1 MVMNM
6 AKEWQVNEDKAWFK
20 KWWPENVPKNY
31 DFEKITLG
39 EFFDRQRK
47 KYSNSNLIHY
57 LGSWMTYEETG
68 EAIDIVAT
76 SLHNLGLRKGDV
88 VALLMPNCFQYPIC
102 FYACVRI
109 GLIPTG
115 INVTYKPI
123 EVLHHLEITE
133 AKAMITLEAMYNLLV
148 KPIIDKTTIE
158 LIIYTNVADLVS
170 GPKSF
175 KEFIARKTRKIRKG
189 KIDFDTS
196 YNFYE
201 LFTTESN
208 VPDVKIDPTTHTGTY
223 IMTGGTTGIPK
234 ATVLTHFNIICNAVQ
249 VRLVLGG
256 EQPGMGVIGV
266 LPMFHA
272 FAITAVLNAAITA
285 GGWMLLFTRPPPT
298 EELLKTIN
306 DMPSPKGF
314 AYPGAEILFKRIA
327 DFPDLSQF
335 PNLTGKLKL
344 CVSGAGPLHLPVQKK
359 FQERTGGR
367 VVEGYGLTES
377 TCVSS
382 AGNLFGESPIGT
394 VGMPIPGTDWGIF
407 DPDDFEKGP
416 IADGLPGS
424 KYGEEHVGEICV
436 CGPQVM
442 KEYLNRPE
450 ATADTLKTWDGR
462 TWLLT
467 GDIGFMRDDGCVT
480 IRDRKKQLIKMA
492 GRSVFPTEVETL
504 LMKHDAVS
512 EAAVA
517 GLPDPEGE
525 VGEIAKAWIS
535 IKPEF
540 VGKITEEDLK
550 AWAKESMAYWKVPAI
565 FEFIEDIPKNLIGKV
580 QRRALQE
587 ADPLYKAKHG
597 K

>member
-1 MVMNM
+1 MS
-6 AKEWQVNEDKAWFK
+6 KKWYVNEDKVWFK

-31 DFEKITLG
+31 DFEEITLG

-47 KYSNSNLIHY
+47 KYSNDNFIYY

-102 FYACVRI
+102 FYACVKI

-123 EVLHHLEITE
+123 EVLHHMEITG
-133 AKAMITLEAMYNLLV
+133 AKAIITLEAMYNLLV
-148 KPIIDKTTIE
+148 KPIIDKTNIE
-158 LIIYTNVADLVS
+158 LVIYTNVADLVS

-175 KEFIARKTRKIRKG
+175 KELIARKTRKIRTG
-189 KIDFDTS
+189 KIDFEPS

-201 LFTTESN
+201 LFTTEPN
-208 VPDVKIDPTTHTGTY
+208 VPDVNIDPTTHTATY
-223 IMTGGTTGIPK
+223 IMTGGTTGVPK
-234 ATVLTHFNIICNAVQ
+234 ATNLTHFNIICNAVQ

-272 FAITAVLNAAITA
+272 FAITAVLNAAITS
-285 GGWMLLFTRPPPT
+285 GGWMLLFTRPPDT
-298 EELLKTIN
+298 EELLKIIN
-306 DMPSPKGF
+306 DMPAPHGF

-335 PNLTGKLKL
+335 PNLAGKLKL

-407 DPDDFEKGP
+407 DTDDFEKGP

-424 KYGEEHVGEICV
+424 KYGEEHTGEICV

-442 KEYLNRPE
+442 KGYLNRPE
-450 ATADTLKTWDGR
+450 ATDDTLKTWDGR

-467 GDIGFMRDDGCVT
+467 GDIGFMRDDGCVS
-480 IRDRKKQLIKMA
+480 IRDRKKQLIKIA
-492 GRSVFPTEVETL
+492 GRSVFPTDVETL
-504 LMKHDAVS
+504 LMKHEAIS
-512 EAAVA
+512 EVAVA
-517 GLPDPEGE
+517 GLPDPKGE

-535 IKPEF
+535 LKPEF
-540 VGKITEEDLK
+540 VGKITEEDIK
-550 AWAKESMAYWKVPAI
+550 AWAKENIAYWKVPTFI
-565 FEFIEDIPKNLIGKV
+565 EFIQEIPKNLIGKV
-580 QRRALQE
+580 QRRVLQE
-587 ADPLYKAKHG
+587 ADPLYKAKS
-597 K
+597 

>member
-1 MVMNM
+1 MS
-6 AKEWQVNEDKAWFK
+6 KKWYVNEDKVWFK

-31 DFEKITLG
+31 DFEEITLG

-47 KYSNSNLIHY
+47 KYSNDNFIYY

-102 FYACVRI
+102 FYACVKI

-123 EVLHHLEITE
+123 EVLHHMEITG
-133 AKAMITLEAMYNLLV
+133 AKAIITLEAMYNLLV
-148 KPIIDKTTIE
+148 KPIIDKTKIE
-158 LIIYTNVADLVS
+158 LVIYTNVADLVS

-175 KEFIARKTRKIRKG
+175 KELIARKTRKIRKG
-189 KIDFDTS
+189 KIDFEPS

-201 LFTTESN
+201 LFTTEPN
-208 VPDVKIDPTTHTGTY
+208 VPDVNIDPTTHTATY
-223 IMTGGTTGIPK
+223 IMTGGTTGVPK
-234 ATVLTHFNIICNAVQ
+234 ATNLTHFNIICNAVQ

-272 FAITAVLNAAITA
+272 FAITAVLNAAITS
-285 GGWMLLFTRPPPT
+285 GGWMLLFTRPPDT
-298 EELLKTIN
+298 EELLKIIN
-306 DMPSPKGF
+306 DMPAPHGF

-335 PNLTGKLKL
+335 PNLAGKLKL

-407 DPDDFEKGP
+407 DTDDFEKGP

-424 KYGEEHVGEICV
+424 KYGEEHTGEICV

-442 KEYLNRPE
+442 KGYLNSPE
-450 ATADTLKTWDGR
+450 ATDDTLKTWDGR

-467 GDIGFMRDDGCVT
+467 GDIGFMRDDGCVS
-480 IRDRKKQLIKMA
+480 IRDRKKQLIKIA
-492 GRSVFPTEVETL
+492 GRSVFPTDVETL
-504 LMKHDAVS
+504 LMKHEAIS
-512 EAAVA
+512 EVAVA
-517 GLPDPEGE
+517 GLPDPKGE

-535 IKPEF
+535 LKPEF
-540 VGKITEEDLK
+540 VGKITEEDIK
-550 AWAKESMAYWKVPAI
+550 AWAKENIAYWKVPTFI
-565 FEFIEDIPKNLIGKV
+565 EFIQEIPKNLIGKV
-580 QRRALQE
+580 QRRVLQE
-587 ADPLYKAKHG
+587 ADPLYKAKS
-597 K
+597 

>member
-1 MVMNM
+1 MS
-6 AKEWQVNEDKAWFK
+6 KKWYVNEEKVWFK

-31 DFEKITLG
+31 DFEEITLG

-47 KYSNSNLIHY
+47 KYSNNNLIYY

-102 FYACVRI
+102 FYACVKI

-123 EVLHHLEITE
+123 EVLHHIEITG
-133 AKAMITLEAMYNLLV
+133 AKAIITLEAMYNLLV
-148 KPIIDKTTIE
+148 KPIIDKINIE

-175 KEFIARKTRKIRKG
+175 KELIARKTRKIRKG
-189 KIDFDTS
+189 KIDFEPS

-201 LFTTESN
+201 LFLTEPN
-208 VPDVKIDPTTHTGTY
+208 VPDVKIDPSTDTGIY
-223 IMTGGTTGIPK
+223 IMTGGTTGVPK

-249 VRLVLGG
+249 VRLILGG
-256 EQPGMGVIGV
+256 EQPGMGVIGI

-272 FAITAVLNAAITA
+272 FAITAVLNAAITS
-285 GGWMLLFTRPPPT
+285 GGWMLLFTRPPDT
-298 EELLKTIN
+298 EELLKIIN
-306 DMPSPKGF
+306 DMPAPHGF

-335 PNLTGKLKL
+335 PNLAGKLKL

-367 VVEGYGLTES
+367 VVEAYGLTES

-407 DPDDFEKGP
+407 DPDDFDKGP

-424 KYGEEHVGEICV
+424 KYGEEHTGEICV

-467 GDIGFMRDDGCVT
+467 GDIGFMRDDGCVS
-480 IRDRKKQLIKMA
+480 IRDRKKQLIKIA
-492 GRSVFPTEVETL
+492 GRSVYPTEVETL
-504 LMKHDAVS
+504 LMKHDAVL
-512 EAAVA
+512 EVAVA
-517 GLPDPEGE
+517 GLPDPKGE
-525 VGEIAKAWIS
+525 VGEIAKAWIAL
-535 IKPEF
+535 KPEYI
-540 VGKITEEDLK
+540 GKITEDDLK
-550 AWAKESMAYWKVPAI
+550 AWAKENMAYWKAPALI
-565 FEFIEDIPKNLIGKV
+565 EFIQDIPKNLIGKV
-580 QRRALQE
+580 QRRVLQE
-587 ADPLYKAKHG
+587 ADPLYKAK
-597 K
+597 

>member
-102 FYACVRI
+102 FYACVKI

-123 EVLHHLEITE
+123 EVLHHLEITG

-148 KPIIDKTTIE
+148 KQIIDKTTIE

-189 KIDFDTS
+189 KIDFDPS

-201 LFTTESN
+201 LFTTEPS
-208 VPDVKIDPTTHTGTY
+208 VPDVEIDPTTHTGTY

-306 DMPSPKGF
+306 DMPSPQGF

-467 GDIGFMRDDGCVT
+467 GDIGFMRDDGCVK

-525 VGEIAKAWIS
+525 VGEIAKAWILL
-535 IKPEF
+535 KPEF
-540 VGKITEEDLK
+540 VGKITEDDLK
-550 AWAKESMAYWKVPAI
+550 AWAKENMAYWKVPAI

-587 ADPLYKAKHG
+587 ADPLYKVKHG